1 MARDKR
7 ERFLALAESRTQRVL
22 EDIRLLGNLANKAN
36 YEYTDDEV
44 RQIFRAVEKELE
56 SLKAKFSMSAR
67 QRRADFKLHL

>member
-56 SLKAKFSMSAR
+56 NLKAKFSMSAR